1 MARIVEQI
9 FKSAWSKLPP
19 QTKQQIIK
27 GIRSGSPQA
36 AKTINSIFKISLND
50 AKKYLAAAG
59 VSLGT
64 IGAAQASTSKESKK
78 IDPVKDK
85 VVAAAKEAYKI
96 TDPLGHITD
105 AALIMLPEIGI
116 GRVAGKIAKPAL
128 QQINKARIAAVKAN
142 PKAAKIIENS
152 VRDLRAGVDNFI
164 AKAAGKNYRV
174 ATLKEIENL
183 GSKGYSEA
191 TLDDLK
197 GLGFTDDQA
206 KSINKIANSAK
217 DGSLTKTEDTEFLK
231 LIKENA
237 AQLQSLAKNAGVK
250 TKGELAGF
258 LRFIKDTTKLIE
270 NSPKHIKALAIGG
283 SVAGGLSGLTIYDLY
298 QSYKQNGDSFAG
310 LKTPMGKILRH
321 VLGYDGKDKL
331 SKTAARRA
339 GLNDQLSTKQS
350 QDADLGLFSQDIID
364 SEVPEFF
371 TGGSGRKYHNLN
383 GYIYDF
389 ATGKPVNIANAI
401 NDYTQALSYED
412 QQIID
417 KTNAINSQIVDL
429 QSLQQRGYD
438 VPQEQLTQL
447 QYQADA
453 LDIQSKNVK
462 KQLAA
467 ISEPDYNNDSPL
479 VDQYKT
485 NVVDPQQQA
494 MTGAAANTQ
503 SQDQLNQIAYDEMY
517 KKGFEQI
524 AQNYYNQIENYY
536 TPEVA
541 NVDYHKYYMA
551 FTRGEVPYMDAQQF
565 YNYKK
570 MSMMHE
576 IAPQI
581 QQQAMQFAS
590 NYANTQ
596 SQTVGNYYKG
606 VDIQRKRDK
615 DIADINQAYLNYE
628 EDKRHNRVS
637 ENISFG
643 EYLVKQGQ
651 LNVNQANAETNR
663 MNAVTNRG
671 KLGIDQTNAE
681 TSRMNALTNQGR
693 LKLSEQESPY
703 KQFANMGQGFS
714 GGAMGNVDADTM
726 INLNPEIG
734 KRVAPQAFV
743 RQQPTPQ
750 AQQSNQP
757 SLIDKALGLFRGN

>member
-27 GIRSGSPQA
+27 GIKSGSPQA
-36 AKTINSIFKISLND
+36 AKQINSIFKISLND
-50 AKKYLAAAG
+50 AKKYLATAG

-64 IGAAQASTSKESKK
+64 IGAAQAATNKSSLKV
-78 IDPVKDK
+78 DPIKDK
-85 VVAAAKEAYKI
+85 VIAAAKEAYKI
-96 TDPLGHITD
+96 TNPLGHIAD
-105 AALIMLPEIGI
+105 AALIMLPEMGA
-116 GRVAGKIAKPAL
+116 GRVIGKVAKPAL

-142 PKAAKIIENS
+142 PKAAKIIENG

-164 AKAAGKNYRV
+164 AKASGKDYRT
-174 ATLKEIENL
+174 ATSKEIENL

-191 TLDDLK
+191 TLEDLK

-217 DGSLTKTEDTEFLK
+217 DGSLTKTEDETFLK
-231 LIKENA
+231 LVKENA
-237 AQLQSLAKNAGVK
+237 TQLQALAKDAGVK

-258 LRFIKDTTKLIE
+258 LKFIKDTTKLIE
-270 NSPKHIKALAIGG
+270 NSPKNIKALAIGG

-298 QSYKQNGDSFAG
+298 QSYKQNGDCFSG

-331 SKTAARRA
+331 SKAAAKQA
-339 GLNDQLSTKQS
+339 GLNDAMSTKQQ

-417 KTNAINSQIVDL
+417 KTNSINSQIADL

-438 VPQEQLTQL
+438 VPQEQITQL
-447 QYQADA
+447 QSQADA
-453 LDIQSKNVK
+453 LNVQAK
-462 KQLAA
+462 DVKQRLAA

-485 NVVDPQQQA
+485 NIVDPQQQA
-494 MTGAAANTQ
+494 MTGAAANMQ
-503 SQDQLNQIAYDEMY
+503 SEQQLNQIAYDEMY

-524 AQNYYNQIENYY
+524 AQNYYSQIENYY

-576 IAPQI
+576 AAPQI
-581 QQQAMQFAS
+581 QQQALQFAQS
-590 NYANTQ
+590 YANTQ
-596 SQTVGNYYKG
+596 NQITGNYYTG
-606 VDIQRKRDK
+606 VDIERKRNK

-628 EDKRHNRVS
+628 EDKRHNRVN

-651 LNVNQANAETNR
+651 LGVSQSNAETNR
-663 MNAVTNRG
+663 MNAITSRG
-671 KLGIDQTNAE
+671 KLGIDQANAE
-681 TSRMNALTNQGR
+681 TSRMNAITNQGR

-714 GGAMGNVDADTM
+714 GGAMGNIDADTM

-743 RQQPTPQ
+743 QQQPTPQ
-750 AQQSNQP
+750 AQQANQP

>member
-64 IGAAQASTSKESKK
+64 IGAAQASTNKSNKK

-85 VVAAAKEAYKI
+85 IIAAAKEAYKI

-116 GRVAGKIAKPAL
+116 GRVTGKIAKPAL

-142 PKAAKIIENS
+142 PKVAKIIENS

-174 ATLKEIENL
+174 ATSKEIENL

-237 AQLQSLAKNAGVK
+237 VQLQSLAKNAGVK

-258 LRFIKDTTKLIE
+258 LKFIKDTTKLIE
-270 NSPKHIKALAIGG
+270 NSPKHIKALAVGG

-331 SKTAARRA
+331 SKTAARQA

-417 KTNAINSQIVDL
+417 KTNTINSQIADL
-429 QSLQQRGYD
+429 QSLQQRGYG
-438 VPQEQLTQL
+438 VPQEQLMQL

-541 NVDYHKYYMA
+541 NVDYHKYYIA

-681 TSRMNALTNQGR
+681 TSRMNAITNQGR
-693 LKLSEQESPY
+693 LKLYEQESPY

-743 RQQPTPQ
+743 QQQPTPQ